1 MYKGS
6 RKKNPIL
13 KLGRFACWGSSGTGR
28 VAGPHRFNAD
38 PDPSVHFNA
47 DPDPPFHFNADPDP
61 SHQQNDA
68 NRDHLPTDPPPPKAP
83 F

>member
-6 RKKNPIL
+6 RKKNFKL
-13 KLGRFACWGSSGTGR
+13 KLGRLASWGSSGTGR
-28 VAGPHRFNAD
+28 VAGPHHFNAD

-47 DPDPPFHFNADPDP
+47 DPDP
-61 SHQQNDA
+61 SHQQNYA
-68 NRDHLPTDPPPPKAP
+68 NRDHLPTDPPPKAP